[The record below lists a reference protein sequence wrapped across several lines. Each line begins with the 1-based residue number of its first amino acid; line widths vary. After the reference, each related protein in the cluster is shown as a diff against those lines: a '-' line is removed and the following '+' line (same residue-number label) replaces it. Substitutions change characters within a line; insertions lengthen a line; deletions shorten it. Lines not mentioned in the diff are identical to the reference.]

1 MARNKRRRGASRRQN
16 KAASKRNFYIGIGV
30 VVVLIIAAGAYLLL
44 DQPPEVNAARLELD
58 PVIGAEDAPVT
69 VYEFG
74 AYGCHSCRA
83 VHQSGFNDALVEMI
97 ETEYDGQVNFV
108 FVNFP
113 VISINDPLSA
123 EAAQC
128 ALDLGPDAFWA
139 FHNGLYGLSDA
150 TYAGMR
156 GQDDYV
162 QFASR
167 VGIDSVALDECLS
180 NDTHVRTVQHHS
192 QRSRDRFVRGTPTFF
207 VNDRQVQPN
216 LDAIR
221 SLINA
226 ELN

>member
-1 MARNKRRRGASRRQN
+1 MARNKHRHRASGRQK
-16 KAASKRNFYIGIGV
+16 KAAAKRNFYIGIGV
-30 VVVLIIAAGAYLLL
+30 VVGLIIAVGAYLML
-44 DQPPEVNAARLELD
+44 DQPPDVNAARLELD
-58 PVIGAEDAPVT
+58 PVIGADDASVT

-74 AYGCHSCRA
+74 AYGCSSCRA
-83 VHQSGFNDALVEMI
+83 VHQSGFNDALIEMI
-97 ETEYDGQVNFV
+97 ETDYEGQVNFV

-128 ALDLGPDAFWA
+128 ALDQGQEAFWT
-139 FHNGLYGLSDA
+139 FHNGIYKLSDA

-167 VGIDSVALDECLS
+167 IGIDSAALDECLS
-180 NDTHVRTVQHHS
+180 NDTHVRTVQHHD

-221 SLINA
+221 SLVNT